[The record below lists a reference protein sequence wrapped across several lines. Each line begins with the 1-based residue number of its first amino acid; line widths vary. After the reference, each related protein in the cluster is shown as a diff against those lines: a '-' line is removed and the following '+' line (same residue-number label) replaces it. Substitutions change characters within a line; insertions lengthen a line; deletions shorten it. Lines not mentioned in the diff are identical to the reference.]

1 MQALI
6 LAGGL
11 GTRLREVVQDKPKP
25 MADIAG
31 KPFIEYQI
39 KLLQRDGV
47 ERVIFC
53 VGYLYEQIQNHFG
66 DGKAWGMK
74 FEYSIEDEL
83 LGTAGALKLAQK
95 FIRGPFLVL
104 NGDTYLD
111 IDLRE
116 LGKFHQQR
124 TERRGGLGTMALTE
138 IQDAKNYGSVTV
150 GPADEILSF
159 HEKAANPAS
168 GTPAQ
173 LINAGIYWLEPAV
186 LDFIAPAKKV
196 SLEKETFPALLNHG
210 HRLFG
215 YATDGYFVDIGTP
228 AGYQGFQQYI
238 SGKG

>member
-11 GTRLREVVQDKPKP
+11 GTRLRAVVNDKPKP
-25 MADIAG
+25 MAEVAG

-47 ERVIFC
+47 QHVIFC
-53 VGYLYEQIQNHFG
+53 VGYLYEQILNHFG

-74 FEYSIEDEL
+74 FEYSIEEDL

-116 LGKFHQQR
+116 LRKFHQQR

-138 IQDAKNYGSVTV
+138 IQDAKEYGAVTI
-150 GPADEILSF
+150 GAADEIINF
-159 HEKAANPAS
+159 NEKFASAA
-168 GTPAQ
+168 PAQ
-173 LINAGIYWLEPAV
+173 LINAGIYMLEPTV

-196 SLEKETFPALLNHG
+196 SLERETFPALLNQG